1 MLPSEI
7 QNGVLRLNSA
17 NHGCIGEPEP
27 VAGYS
32 GTGSNVRTGM
42 MAARLQLL
50 MAMMRCPECNTPF
63 EASAAACSHCGL
75 LLLKLAPHRR
85 AEDFATKKRRVADQL
100 APCKFC
106 GSEIPLNAIRCRQC
120 SEIVNDDF
128 YRERAQRTRS
138 RINHASW
145 VAYIFG
151 LLALLVFRPV
161 GLVSIGAGLL
171 LSILYYALPVE
182 PPPSKRN
189 PRKRLS
195 LWKRIRQQTKLE
207 RVAVQIPHFPKRK
220 LIFVGTPLIAAVIGY
235 SANALLLQQPADDV
249 LRENAAFK
257 GMDVSAHYE
266 YYMVPGV
273 VVYDLRTIGVRQT
286 PIDVHTAFLEF
297 AKKLRDKR
305 YKRVEL
311 SYRGTTKFSIDGAS
325 FHKIGDEYAKQ
336 NFNYALY
343 TVPRLFHREGPSPAA
358 VTQATSDRDALLQF
372 HRQWYGDDQLTR
384 TVANGM

>member
-1 MLPSEI
+1 M
-7 QNGVLRLNSA
+7 
-17 NHGCIGEPEP
+17 

-32 GTGSNVRTGM
+32 DIGSYGHIGI
-42 MAARLQLL
+42 MATRLQLTIPI
-50 MAMMRCPECNTPF
+50 MRCPECNTPY
-63 EASAAACSHCGL
+63 EANAAACTRCGL

-85 AEDFATKKRRVADQL
+85 AEDLSTKKRRAADQM

-106 GSEIPLNAIRCRQC
+106 GSEIPASAIRCRQC

-151 LLALLVFRPV
+151 LGALLVFRPV

-171 LSILYYALPVE
+171 LSILYYAIPVE

-195 LWKRIRQQTKLE
+195 LWQRIKQQTKLE
-207 RVAVQIPHFPKRK
+207 RVSIQIPNLPKKK
-220 LIFVGTPLIAAVIGY
+220 LVFVGTPLIAAIIGY
-235 SANALLLQQPADDV
+235 SANALLLQQPVNDV
-249 LRENAAFK
+249 LRSNPAAFS
-257 GMDVSAHYE
+257 GMEISAHYQ

-297 AKKLRDKR
+297 AKKLRDNR

-325 FHKIGDEYAKQ
+325 FHKIGDEYNKR
-336 NFNYALY
+336 NFDYVLY
-343 TVPRLFHREGPSPAA
+343 TVPRLFHREGSASAPASS
-358 VTQATSDRDALLQF
+358 TSDRDALLQF

-384 TVANGM
+384 SVANGM